1 MTEPDEVPDWGEAE
15 GEEIDERPAIPRRRG
30 GRFFATRQKV
40 SDIWGRS
47 SEQDRFRIIGQ
58 MDTMGLKGES
68 ICQYALGSNDVPEG
82 TESVFDLDTLYA
94 FGKRKA
100 GENGLSS
107 AKIMI
112 SCIDS
117 KYVIKYAEAAA
128 EDRET
133 MKDPDASGARMNVS
147 ALRWSQFDVDE
158 KCARMN
164 YKMRVLAQKGQLK
177 LNM

>member
-1 MTEPDEVPDWGEAE
+1 M
-15 GEEIDERPAIPRRRG
+15 
-30 GRFFATRQKV
+30 
-40 SDIWGRS
+40 SDIWDRS
-47 SEQDRFRIIGQ
+47 SEQDRCRVMTQ
-58 MDTMGLKGES
+58 MDKLNLDGES
-68 ICQYALGSNDVPEG
+68 ICHYALGGNDVPEG

-94 FGKRKA
+94 LGQRMA
-100 GENGLSS
+100 GESDLSS

-147 ALRWSQFDVDE
+147 ALRWSEFDVHE

-164 YKMRVLAQKGQLK
+164 YKMRVLAQKEQLK
-177 LNM
+177 LSMWQCCFCGIIFSF